1 MSKKMN
7 IGRIARGAMV
17 MLAAAA
23 ALPAMAS
30 DGEITFNGKVVST
43 TCSIT
48 GGGGANGGKDMT
60 VKLPSVSMSALSSTG
75 EVAGRT
81 PFSIQ
86 LSGCTGDSTAVM
98 TNFEMGDTV
107 DSASG
112 RLNLV
117 SGGDADTVAQNV
129 QINVLNESQEQ
140 IKVGQP
146 GTTQNSQVVALKDGG
161 ATLNYY
167 AEYYATAAATAGSAN
182 TRVRYTLDYQ

>member
-7 IGRIARGAMV
+7 IGRIARGVTV